1 MVSFFFMLVRVGK
14 MLEAFLDDLLKD
26 RQLLGMIH
34 REIEWEFKDK
44 LMTHIGPSGMIALR
58 TVFGIPDHLISF
70 PHGLTHVFQSALEQ
84 LKGKPRAE
92 VMLRVESLLR
102 KLHTLWTTIWN
113 GLETQRVSTFCHFI
127 RNELKVSLRE
137 SALMAIYEEDPVSRR
152 LVCDGLLVTAGCVVP
167 AELVELEEKAG
178 QLLVTRALTSPITL
192 SKADIAMGCWELLN
206 IIDDP
211 DMGQVK
217 PGNTLSMKTRAQLIL
232 LQLVCG
238 SRALGVY
245 LMNHFTKV
253 DADHVEVRNI
263 TKQLDEVTR
272 RARRAKK
279 RWRGGHVTHVPPEE
293 EIAAITRPINHHLLD
308 RRILSSMI
316 NGTLYVDNVS
326 NGTTAFMRMIR
337 DVRYT
342 MKDHALYDGIKMKIG
357 GLQLYVSE
365 SHPPEL
371 LHAVMNKWRK
381 NVTSLA
387 KNAFGGDVIK
397 GTHSLRKMYLAIAF
411 DKYGKHKMKEPAFAS
426 QVFGHKGYSTSLYY
440 TNIILTD

>member
-1 MVSFFFMLVRVGK
+1 
-14 MLEAFLDDLLKD
+14 MLEIFLDDLLKD
-26 RQLLGMIH
+26 LPLLAII
-34 REIEWEFKDK
+34 RDEIEEELPEK
-44 LMTHIGPSGMIALR
+44 LMTYIGPSGMVALR

-92 VMLRVESLLR
+92 VMQRVESLLR
-102 KLHTLWTTIWN
+102 KLYTLWITIWN
-113 GLETQRVSTFCHFI
+113 GLETQKVSTFCHFI
-127 RNELKVSLRE
+127 RNELKVTLRE
-137 SALMAIYEEDPVSRR
+137 SALLAIYEEDPVLRR
-152 LVCDGLLVTAGCVVP
+152 ILSDGLLVSAGCVVP

-211 DMGQVK
+211 VMGQVK

-238 SRALGVY
+238 SRSLGVY
-245 LMNHFTKV
+245 LMNRFTKV
-253 DADHVEVRNI
+253 DADYVQVHNI

-279 RWRGGHVTHVPPEE
+279 RWRGGHVTHIPPEE
-293 EIAAITRPINHHLLD
+293 LITSITRPINHYLLD

-326 NGTTAFMRMIR
+326 NGTGAFMRMIR
-337 DVRYT
+337 EVRYT
-342 MKDHALYDGIKMKIG
+342 MRTHALYDGIKMSNEG
-357 GLQLYVSE
+357 GFTTEQLFVSE
-365 SHPPEL
+365 SPTPAIL
-371 LHAVMNKWRK
+371 YAVMNRWRK

-397 GTHSLRKMYLAIAF
+397 GTHSLRKMYLALAF

-426 QVFGHKGYSTSLYY
+426 RVFGHKGYSTSLYY